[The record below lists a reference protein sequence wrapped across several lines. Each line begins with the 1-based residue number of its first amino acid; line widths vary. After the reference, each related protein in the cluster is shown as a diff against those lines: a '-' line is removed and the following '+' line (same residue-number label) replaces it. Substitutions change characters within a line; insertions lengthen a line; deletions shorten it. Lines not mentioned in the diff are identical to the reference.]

1 MNWSDKGF
9 LLSKLSFQE
18 NSVIANFYTKKHGKC
33 SGVIYGAT
41 SKKIKNYL
49 QKGNELYLEYNSK
62 NENTLGYFKVE
73 IINPHTSKF
82 FSDKKKLNCIVS
94 MLELIKILTVEGQE
108 NIKIYKLINELFK
121 LLNNENWS
129 IEYVFWELNLLKF
142 IGFDLNIKDYC
153 KYENINNNRTYY
165 IENSQKKIIV
175 PNFLVED
182 YSKIE
187 ISKEDIYNSLTLISE
202 YMKKNI
208 FIQNNINFP
217 SSRNNFI
224 NYFK

>member
-129 IEYVFWELNLLKF
+129 VEYVFWELNLLKF

-153 KYENINNNRTYY
+153 KYENMNNNRTYY

>member
-129 IEYVFWELNLLKF
+129 VEYVFWELNLLKF

-182 YSKIE
+182 YNKIE

-217 SSRNNFI
+217 SSRNNFV

>member
-129 IEYVFWELNLLKF
+129 VEYVFWELNLLKF

-208 FIQNNINFP
+208 FIQNNIYFP

>member
-73 IINPHTSKF
+73 IINPNTSKF

-129 IEYVFWELNLLKF
+129 VEYVFWELNLLKF

>member
-129 IEYVFWELNLLKF
+129 VEYVFWELNLLKF

-208 FIQNNINFP
+208 FIKNNINFP

>member
-182 YSKIE
+182 YNKIE

-217 SSRNNFI
+217 SSRNNFV

>member
-182 YSKIE
+182 YNKIE